1 MDRQLHMDRA
11 AERRDDGIAF
21 RFMGSSDV
29 VGDMSRASGAGRASV
44 RVHTGGSAARRAEG
58 GVAVTQAAPEGAA
71 QGGVIDWFRKKFG
84 RKPVSLDDPNA
95 KGFNGYRIQQG
106 SETDRNQR
114 FMTTQSRAI
123 YQMARNATPEQLRS
137 DTALRRLIL
146 DDYRASMAARLEGFD
161 DKSYDTM
168 FSSIFRGKSA
178 GELSSFNM
186 LLRASM
192 PENFI
197 EDLDAKFDETG
208 DRDAVLDTAMEK
220 FAGDRELLQV
230 LRAGM
235 EGFGDS
241 VHFSGEN
248 RDRRSAMMMNH
259 LMLRAIVPGFTQ
271 KGVDLRDAEADRQGA
286 TRETDEHRHAELV
299 NEAFDRGVGMTQV
312 KRSALLQDAVRLGPS
327 ASEGGKRFLAFLN
340 RWDRR

>member
-1 MDRQLHMDRA
+1 MGRQTHFAQA
-11 AERRDDGIAF
+11 AVRKADEPAF
-21 RFMGSSDV
+21 RFMSSSDV
-29 VGDMSRASGAGRASV
+29 VGDMRRAYGADRSSV
-44 RVHTGGSAARRAEG
+44 RAHAGGSA
-58 GVAVTQAAPEGAA
+58 VTRAAPEGAA
-71 QGGVIDWFRKKFG
+71 QGGLLDWFRKKFG
-84 RKPVSLDDPNA
+84 KKPVSLDDPHA
-95 KGFNGYRIQQG
+95 KGFDGYRIQEG

-114 FMTTQSRAI
+114 FMTTQSRAV
-123 YQMARNATPEQLRS
+123 YQMAKNATPEQLRS
-137 DTALRRLIL
+137 DAALRKLIL
-146 DDYRASMAARLEGFD
+146 DDYRTNMAARLKGFD
-161 DKSYDTM
+161 DKDYDTM
-168 FSSIFRGKSA
+168 FSSIFRGKST

-220 FAGDRELLQV
+220 FAEDRELLQV

-248 RDRRSAMMMNH
+248 RDRRSAMLMNH

-271 KGVDLRDAEADRQGA
+271 RGVGLRDAEADRQGA
-286 TRETDEHRHAELV
+286 TREADRHRHDELV
-299 NEAFDRGVGMTQV
+299 QEAMDRGVGMTQI
-312 KRSALLQDAVRLGPS
+312 KRGALLQDAVRLGPS

>member
-1 MDRQLHMDRA
+1 MERQTRFAQA
-11 AERRDDGIAF
+11 AERKADEPAF
-21 RFMGSSDV
+21 RFMSSSDV
-29 VGDMSRASGAGRASV
+29 VGEMSPARAV
-44 RVHTGGSAARRAEG
+44 GSAARRAEG
-58 GVAVTQAAPEGAA
+58 AAVTRTAPEGAA
-71 QGGVIDWFRKKFG
+71 QGGVIDWFRRKFG
-84 RKPVSLDDPNA
+84 KKPVSLDDPSA

-106 SETDRNQR
+106 SEADKNQR

-123 YQMARNATPEQLRS
+123 YQMAQNATPEQLRG
-137 DTALRRLIL
+137 DTALRKLIL
-146 DDYRASMAARLEGFD
+146 DDYRTNMAARLKGFD
-161 DKSYDTM
+161 DKDYDTM
-168 FSSIFRGKSA
+168 FSSIFRGKST

-208 DRDAVLDTAMEK
+208 DRDAVLDTALEK
-220 FAGDRELLQV
+220 FAEDRELLQV

-248 RDRRSAMMMNH
+248 QGRRSAMLMNH

-271 KGVDLRDAEADRQGA
+271 RGVEMRDAEADRQGA
-286 TRETDEHRHAELV
+286 TREADAYRHAVLV
-299 NEAFDRGVGMTQV
+299 KEALDSGVGMEQV
-312 KRSALLQDAVRLGPS
+312 KRGVQLQDAVRLGPS